1 MATRYPH
8 APPSTFRWGQFAN
21 SRRDVGVRVG
31 GKQGAA
37 GPRANVGRRTRGPRA
52 HRRARCTPQGRGR
65 CLGARPPQGQPREP
79 PARQR
84 PPQVQP
90 REPLARQR
98 PLRVASWVAWTL
110 SGAGAGGR
118 SGGQAPGRA
127 TQRPACLSQSRG
139 RGREASG
146 LRNAVSRK
154 HRRRKSM
161 EVEFEGV
168 CARGARARG
177 EASSPGV
184 RGDGPCQ
191 RRVFR
196 EQMKI

>member
-1 MATRYPH
+1 MDSRQQNLATRYPH

-21 SRRDVGVRVG
+21 SRHDVGVRVG

-52 HRRARCTPQGRGR
+52 HHRARCTPQGRGR

-79 PARQR
+79 P
-84 PPQVQP
+84 
-90 REPLARQR
+90 ARQR

-139 RGREASG
+139 RGQEASG
-146 LRNAVSRK
+146 LRNAGSRK
-154 HRRRKSM
+154 HRRRKST

-177 EASSPGV
+177 EASSLGV